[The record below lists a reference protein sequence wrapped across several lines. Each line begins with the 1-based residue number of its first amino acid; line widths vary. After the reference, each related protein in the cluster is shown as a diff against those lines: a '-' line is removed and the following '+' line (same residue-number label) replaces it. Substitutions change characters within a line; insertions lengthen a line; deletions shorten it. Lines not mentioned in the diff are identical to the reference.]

1 LSLTLQNSHPWDL
14 SLKEA
19 KKVQLEL
26 ADKVICK
33 NETGRINYVA
43 GVDVGF
49 NLKKKISRAAI
60 AVLSYPMLHLV
71 EYAQAERETVFPY
84 ISGFLSFRE
93 APVIIDALNKL
104 KKLPD
109 IILCDG
115 QGIAHP
121 RRLGIAS
128 HLGILTGIP
137 SIGVAKSRLI
147 GDYAILAGEKGALVY
162 LKHNNEIIGAVVR
175 TRTNIKPLFIS
186 IGHKVDLDTSLDIVW
201 GCITKY
207 RLPETTRWA
216 HKLASGNKSV

>member
-60 AVLSYPMLHLV
+60 AVLSYPMLQLV

>member
-1 LSLTLQNSHPWDL
+1 MSLTLQNSHPWDL

-175 TRTNIKPLFIS
+175 T
-186 IGHKVDLDTSLDIVW
+186 
-201 GCITKY
+201 
-207 RLPETTRWA
+207 
-216 HKLASGNKSV
+216 